1 MSFIDHATV
10 LVAAGKGGDGALS
23 FRHEKYVDKGGPDGG
38 DGGRGG
44 DVIFV
49 ADRNLNTLSHFRYKQ
64 ELKAENGQAGSKRRR
79 HGKDGVS
86 LRVTVPVGT
95 VIYDEENGSQL
106 ADLDKDGATVVVAS
120 GGKGGFGNAH
130 FVSSTRQAPR
140 IAELGEHGAEVTARL
155 ELKLLADIG
164 LVGLPNAGKS
174 TFLSS
179 VSHARPEVAD
189 YAFTTLV
196 PHLGVAE
203 IDDRQVLIADI
214 PGLIEGA
221 SEGKG
226 LGDAFLRHIERTAI
240 LLHLIDAYHND
251 VAAAYQTIMREL
263 EAYSADVATRPQ
275 VIALTKIEGL
285 DEDIVAMQMEALRAV
300 VPKQTDMLA
309 ISAQTGTGLK
319 PLLRKLADHVAE
331 HRAKERAAAEAA
343 LAEIKERGDVV
354 IELPQQKSDEAWAV
368 KKVEGRFIITGQKIE
383 RFAARTDF
391 KNVHAANRLRDIMRK
406 NGILHELARAGAEP
420 SDIVQIGEQ
429 GKYQLTLGVQ

>member
-1 MSFIDHATV
+1 MSFVDNAKVIIS
-10 LVAAGKGGDGALS
+10 AGKGGDGKLS

-49 ADRNLNTLSHFRYKQ
+49 ASRNVNTLIDFRFKQ
-64 ELKAENGQAGSKRRR
+64 ELKADDGKPGDKRNR
-79 HGKDGVS
+79 HGKDGKV
-86 LRVTVPVGT
+86 LEVKVPVGT
-95 VIYDEENGSQL
+95 VVYDDETGEL
-106 ADLDKDGATVVVAS
+106 ITDLTHDGQRVTVAK
-120 GGKGGFGNAH
+120 GGAGGFGNAH

-140 IAELGEHGAEVTARL
+140 VAELGELGTALTGRL
-155 ELKLLADIG
+155 ELKLLADVG

-203 IDDRQVLIADI
+203 VDKRQLLIADI

-226 LGDAFLRHIERTAI
+226 LGDAFLRHVERTAV
-240 LLHLIDAYHND
+240 LLHLIDVYQND
-251 VAAAYQTIMREL
+251 AAAAYKTIMHEL
-263 EAYSADVATRPQ
+263 QAYSADVAARPM

-285 DEDIVAMQMEALRAV
+285 DDDIVAMQRDALRDVVPEGVEIFAISAQSNVGLTPLLRHLSDQVEALRARE
-300 VPKQTDMLA
+300 T
-309 ISAQTGTGLK
+309 
-319 PLLRKLADHVAE
+319 
-331 HRAKERAAAEAA
+331 AEAD
-343 LAEIKERGDVV
+343 ERETAADNAPVV
-354 IELPQQKSDEAWAV
+354 IELPAGKPDEAWQV
-368 KKVEGRFIITGQKIE
+368 KKAGDRYVVTGVKIE

-391 KNVHAANRLRDIMRK
+391 RNVHGVIRLRDIMRK
-406 NGILHELARAGAEP
+406 EGITHELVRAGARP
-420 SDIVQIGEQ
+420 SSIIQIGKA
-429 GKYQLTLGVQ
+429 GKFQLTLEEQ